1 VAARTSLAPEHKD
14 PIEEIEIDLLLEA
27 VHRFRGYDF
36 RDYARPSLRR
46 RIANRLRV
54 EKVDTIT
61 GLLDKILHDPSC
73 MDRFVLGLSV
83 NVSAMFRDPDFFRAM
98 RTHVFPLLRTT
109 PYIRIWQAGCSM
121 GEEVYSVAI
130 MLAEDGLIGRCRI
143 YATDINEAA
152 LEQAREGIYPLER
165 MQRCTQNYIRA
176 GGTRSFSEYYTAAY
190 DNAIFTPAL
199 RDHVV
204 FAKHN
209 LASDGPF
216 NEFNLI
222 LCRNVLIYFN
232 RQLQD
237 RVHRLLHGSL
247 ASGGVLGVGARET
260 LALTALEDQYEPL
273 AAPHR
278 LYRRVGCNGKS
289 PASTLTVAVPR

>member
-1 VAARTSLAPEHKD
+1 VAATASPAQKD
-14 PIEEIEIDLLLEA
+14 KGSIEEVEIDLLLEA
-27 VHRFRGYDF
+27 VYRLRGYDF
-36 RDYARPSLRR
+36 RDYARASLRR
-46 RIANRLRV
+46 RIQNRLRV

-61 GLLDKILHDPSC
+61 RLLDKILHDASC

-83 NVSAMFRDPDFFRAM
+83 NVSSMFRDPGFFRAM
-98 RTHVFPLLRTT
+98 RQHVFPLLRTW

-143 YATDINEAA
+143 YATDINETA
-152 LEQAREGIYPLER
+152 LQKAREGIYPLEL
-165 MQRCTQNYIRA
+165 MQRCTQNYIQA

-199 RDHVV
+199 REHVV

-209 LASDGPF
+209 LVTDGPF
-216 NEFNLI
+216 NEFSLI

-232 RQLQD
+232 RALQD
-237 RVHRLLHGSL
+237 RVHRLLEDSL
-247 ASGGVLGVGARET
+247 ANFGVLGLGTKET
-260 LALTALEDQYEPL
+260 LSLTALENRYEQVV
-273 AAPHR
+273 APHR
-278 LYRRVGCNGKS
+278 LYRRV
-289 PASTLTVAVPR
+289 V

>member
-1 VAARTSLAPEHKD
+1 VAATASPAQKD
-14 PIEEIEIDLLLEA
+14 KGSIEEVEIDLLLEA
-27 VHRFRGYDF
+27 VYRLRGYDF
-36 RDYARPSLRR
+36 RDYARASLRR
-46 RIANRLRV
+46 RIQNRLRV

-61 GLLDKILHDPSC
+61 RLLDKILHDASC

-83 NVSAMFRDPDFFRAM
+83 NVSSMFRDPGFFRAM
-98 RTHVFPLLRTT
+98 RQHVFPLLRTW

-143 YATDINEAA
+143 YATDINETA
-152 LEQAREGIYPLER
+152 LQKAREGIYPLEL
-165 MQRCTQNYIRA
+165 MQRCTQNYIQA

-199 RDHVV
+199 REHVV

-209 LASDGPF
+209 LVTDGPF
-216 NEFNLI
+216 NEFSLI

-232 RQLQD
+232 RALQD
-237 RVHRLLHGSL
+237 RVHRLLDDSL
-247 ASGGVLGVGARET
+247 ANFGVLGLGTKET
-260 LALTALEDQYEPL
+260 LSLTALENRYEQVV
-273 AAPHR
+273 APHR
-278 LYRRVGCNGKS
+278 LYRRV
-289 PASTLTVAVPR
+289 V

>member
-1 VAARTSLAPEHKD
+1 VAASTSLAPED
-14 PIEEIEIDLLLEA
+14 TGSIEEVEIDLLLEA
-27 VHRFRGYDF
+27 VYRLRGYDF
-36 RDYARPSLRR
+36 RDYARASLRR

-61 GLLDKILHDPSC
+61 GLLDKILHDASC

-83 NVSAMFRDPDFFRAM
+83 NVSAMFRDPGFFRAM
-98 RTHVFPLLRTT
+98 RKHVFPLLRTW

-143 YATDINEAA
+143 YATDINETA
-152 LEQAREGIYPLER
+152 LQKAREGIYPLER
-165 MQRCTQNYIRA
+165 MQRCTQNYIEA

-199 RDHVV
+199 REHVV

-209 LASDGPF
+209 LVTDGPF
-216 NEFNLI
+216 NEFSLI

-232 RQLQD
+232 RTLQD
-237 RVHRLLHGSL
+237 RVHRLLYDSL
-247 ASGGVLGVGARET
+247 ANFGVLGVGAKET
-260 LALTALEDQYEPL
+260 LSLTPLEDHYEQL
-273 AAPHR
+273 VAPHR
-278 LYRRVGCNGKS
+278 LYRRV
-289 PASTLTVAVPR
+289 V

>member
-1 VAARTSLAPEHKD
+1 VAASTSLAPEDKGS
-14 PIEEIEIDLLLEA
+14 IEEVEIDLLLEA
-27 VHRFRGYDF
+27 VYRLRGYDF
-36 RDYARPSLRR
+36 RDYARASLRR

-61 GLLDKILHDPSC
+61 GLLDKILHDASC

-83 NVSAMFRDPDFFRAM
+83 NVSAMFRDPGFFRAM
-98 RTHVFPLLRTT
+98 RTHVFPLLRTW

-130 MLAEDGLIGRCRI
+130 MLAEDGLLGRCRI
-143 YATDINEAA
+143 YATDINETA
-152 LEQAREGIYPLER
+152 LQKAREGIYPLEL
-165 MQRCTQNYIRA
+165 MQRCTQNYIEA

-199 RDHVV
+199 REHVV

-209 LASDGPF
+209 LVTDGPF
-216 NEFNLI
+216 NEFSLI

-232 RQLQD
+232 RTLQD
-237 RVHRLLHGSL
+237 RVHRLLYDSL
-247 ASGGVLGVGARET
+247 ANFGVLGVGAKET
-260 LALTALEDQYEPL
+260 LSLTPLEDHYEQL
-273 AAPHR
+273 VAPHR
-278 LYRRVGCNGKS
+278 LYRRV
-289 PASTLTVAVPR
+289 V

>member
-1 VAARTSLAPEHKD
+1 VAATTLPAPRDGHSV
-14 PIEEIEIDLLLEA
+14 EEVEIDLLLEA
-27 VHRFRGYDF
+27 VYRLRGYDF

-46 RIANRLRV
+46 RIANRLRA
-54 EKVDTIT
+54 EKAGTMT
-61 GLLDKILHDPSC
+61 GLLYKILHDPSC

-83 NVSAMFRDPDFFRAM
+83 NVSTMFRDAGFFRAM
-98 RTHVFPLLRTT
+98 RTHVFPLLRTR

-152 LEQAREGIYPLER
+152 LQKARQGIYPLEW
-165 MQRCTQNYIRA
+165 MQRCTQNYIQA

-190 DNAIFTPAL
+190 DHAIFTPAL
-199 RDHVV
+199 REHVV
-204 FAKHN
+204 FAKHD
-209 LASDGPF
+209 LVTDGPF
-216 NEFNLI
+216 NEFSLI

-232 RQLQD
+232 RRLQD
-237 RVHRLLHGSL
+237 RVHRLLYDSL
-247 ASGGVLGVGARET
+247 ANAGVLGVGAKET
-260 LALTALEDQYEPL
+260 LTLTALEDHYEQL

-278 LYRRVGCNGKS
+278 LYRRV
-289 PASTLTVAVPR
+289 V